1 MFARRKGI
9 KEASGEFIGFVDGDD
24 WIEPNMYSEMMQILL
39 ESDADFID
47 TGYIEEDGQVSWR
60 RVAGGV
66 SRTVTLSKSQKKLMI
81 EHILMPEDAED
92 KIYPSHWSKIYKKRL
107 LKSAY
112 NKVDPSAFL
121 GEDLVNLICC
131 VYEADSVY
139 LLRKAYYH
147 YRYRGGSLVHYAD
160 VEKLFRIGDL
170 FKCIKKVITDQGEDL
185 GVQKIVDEK
194 YVNALLD
201 CLDSL
206 TTMEDKI
213 NRYFYSNI
221 DEIVGKRI
229 ILYGAG
235 MVGKSYYNQFICDQR
250 VILAAWTDRN
260 YLELNNQY
268 CLIKDPEIIRSIEF
282 DAIVIAMLHFEK
294 AQIVMD
300 NLVKMGVPSE
310 KIIWEKPKLR
320 FLGTGRNKNDD
331 Q

>member
-1 MFARRKGI
+1 M
-9 KEASGEFIGFVDGDD
+9 
-24 WIEPNMYSEMMQILL
+24 
-39 ESDADFID
+39 
-47 TGYIEEDGQVSWR
+47 
-60 RVAGGV
+60 
-66 SRTVTLSKSQKKLMI
+66 
-81 EHILMPEDAED
+81 
-92 KIYPSHWSKIYKKRL
+92 
-107 LKSAY
+107 
-112 NKVDPSAFL
+112 
-121 GEDLVNLICC
+121 
-131 VYEADSVY
+131 
-139 LLRKAYYH
+139 
-147 YRYRGGSLVHYAD
+147 
-160 VEKLFRIGDL
+160 
-170 FKCIKKVITDQGEDL
+170 
-185 GVQKIVDEK
+185 DEK